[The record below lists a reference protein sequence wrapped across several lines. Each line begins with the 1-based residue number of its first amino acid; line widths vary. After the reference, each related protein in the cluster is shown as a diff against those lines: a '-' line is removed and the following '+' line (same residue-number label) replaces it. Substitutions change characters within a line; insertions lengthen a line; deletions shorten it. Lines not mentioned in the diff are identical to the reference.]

1 MDAVLVITCA
11 AIGAALAP
19 ALTAIGGRVLRP
31 STAPADGSATVTVPG
46 PASQATVP
54 IAVATGALWALA
66 AWRFGPSPS
75 LLVHLVV
82 WASLV
87 VVTVI
92 DLDHKRIPDRLV
104 FPTLAFA
111 VVAMAAISVVDG
123 DVDRLVRAGLGA
135 AVYFTA
141 LFVPHLVY
149 PRGMGFGDVKL
160 ALVLGL
166 LLGWQSASPDEAVR
180 AVFAAMLLGSLL
192 GALSGLA
199 ILVVRRRNEPFPFGP
214 ALAASTIVVL
224 LAGVPTW

>member
-1 MDAVLVITCA
+1 MDLVLVIVCA

-19 ALTAIGGRVLRP
+19 ALTAVPQRVLRP
-31 STAPADGSATVTVPG
+31 QPTSPNGPVTEPG

-54 IAVATGALWALA
+54 IALATAALWAAA
-66 AWRFGPSPS
+66 AWRFGLSPT
-75 LLVHLVV
+75 LPVHLVV
-82 WASLV
+82 WAALV

-111 VVAMAAISVVDG
+111 GLAMIGISLLDG
-123 DVDRLVRAGLGA
+123 DTDRLTRAGLGA
-135 AVYFTA
+135 AVYFVA

-166 LLGWQSASPDEAVR
+166 LLGWQTSSPDEAVR
-180 AVFAAMLLGSLL
+180 AVLSAMLLGSAL

-199 ILVVRRRNEPFPFGP
+199 LLVARRRNDPFPFGP
-214 ALAASTIVVL
+214 ALVASTIIVL
-224 LAGVPTW
+224 LAGVPVW